1 MNSWRCL
8 GVRGFLSD
16 ICSLY
21 SYGVVYAKL
30 TLFETS
36 LTDLASKG
44 IVIPRRVHATIRTA

>member
-21 SYGVVYAKL
+21 SYGVAYAKL
-30 TLFETS
+30 TLFTRLS
-36 LTDLASKG
+36 ALYGKL
-44 IVIPRRVHATIRTA
+44 R